1 MWINGEQEASQGTE
15 GKEQMGR
22 WARTKGPG
30 KLVWKARRSL
40 EPAQA
45 LSVPL
50 ANLQGKMGR
59 GCEPGLNGE
68 APELLFSHLPHTSLR
83 PWQGEGW
90 EGAERGTGRGKKAGL
105 SG

>member
-1 MWINGEQEASQGTE
+1 
-15 GKEQMGR
+15 MGR
-22 WARTKGPG
+22 WARPKGRG
-30 KLVWKARRSL
+30 KLVWKAGRSL
-40 EPAQA
+40 EPTQA

-59 GCEPGLNGE
+59 GSEPGLNGE
-68 APELLFSHLPHTSLR
+68 VPELFSHLPHTSLR